1 MLHATSIR
9 DGKASFRNRFVRNEV
24 VKDEMRSGI
33 SLVRPIM
40 DSDPFAMIMNVGL
53 NNLFTGSSGK
63 NVANTNVMKHAGKFY
78 ALVDSSKPSQIS
90 LSSLETVGTD
100 DFGGKLDF
108 NFTAHPKKDAETGEL
123 VFFGSE
129 LSMEEPF
136 CRIGV
141 INADGELV
149 RKTDVSGLKIA
160 RLMHDFAITSTQ
172 TILLDIPLVADLT
185 AVGQGEKPIQYNPNK
200 PLRMGILPRYC

>member
-78 ALVDSSKPSQIS
+78 AMVESSKPSQIS

-160 RLMHDFAITSTQ
+160 TQ

-185 AVGQGEKPIQYNPNK
+185 AAGQGEKPIQYNPNK